1 MSGQDGLCIGQVLF
15 SSFAFIVISFFF
27 YFCVYMDR
35 DKLIEVEINK
45 GKIKANIS
53 SHLDQ
58 TNPLHK
64 GFMYEL
70 KKQQRRRRLRIR
82 HLTLGR
88 TRKVITPPWY
98 RRGVV
103 DPLLPR
109 FWYVRVFRNGFA
121 FSGKPL
127 IFSSRWGIFYEWWRC
142 WGSVTS
148 TNMVAILDF
157 IKNWKS
163 GRNSENEYF
172 LLLTCKITHK

>member
-1 MSGQDGLCIGQVLF
+1 MKF
-15 SSFAFIVISFFF
+15 
-27 YFCVYMDR
+27 
-35 DKLIEVEINK
+35 ETNK

-58 TNPLHK
+58 TNPLRK

-70 KKQQRRRRLRIR
+70 KKQQRRRRLRKR
-82 HLTLGR
+82 HSTLER

-98 RRGVV
+98 KRGVV
-103 DPLLPR
+103 DPPPPPPR
-109 FWYVRVFRNGFA
+109 FWYVRVFRKGFA

-127 IFSSRWGIFYEWWRC
+127 VSSRRGIFYEWRRC

-148 TNMVAILDF
+148 PNMVTISDF
-157 IKNWKS
+157 IKNRKS

>member
-1 MSGQDGLCIGQVLF
+1 MYWT
-15 SSFAFIVISFFF
+15 SSFFQFCVYSYFIFF

-35 DKLIEVEINK
+35 DELMEVEINK

-70 KKQQRRRRLRIR
+70 KKQQRRRWLRKR
-82 HLTLGR
+82 HSTLGR

-98 RRGVV
+98 KRGVV
-103 DPLLPR
+103 DSPPLPPRGFDMLGYFGRILPS
-109 FWYVRVFRNGFA
+109 VE
-121 FSGKPL
+121 SL
-127 IFSSRWGIFYEWWRC
+127 CMISSRRGIFYEWRRC

-148 TNMVAILDF
+148 PNMVAILDF
-157 IKNWKS
+157 IKNRNS